1 MKKTMKKII
10 PLVVV
15 ALFSSLCSYFVF
27 QTLQPTPLFS
37 ESKKEQ
43 ELFNYPVRVQPANF
57 SSNPLPMDIDF
68 TQTVDKVINGVVHIK
83 NIGVYNRQQSWWMRN
98 LYGED
103 LPEKIGTGSG
113 VVVSPDGLIITNYH
127 VIDEAS
133 TIEVTTNDNKTYEAE
148 LIGTDAYTDI
158 AVLKIKGNQQL
169 DFITFGD
176 SDASRVGEWV
186 LAVGNPFN
194 LNSTVTAGIISAK
207 SRDLNQRD
215 QKNQSFIQTD
225 AAVNVGNSG
234 GALVNTQGELV
245 GINTAITS
253 VGGGF
258 VGYSFAVPSNIARKV
273 FEDILEFGN
282 VQKGLLG
289 VSGRALDSKT
299 ASTLDVEETEGFY
312 INELE
317 EGLGAQAAGLLPND
331 IIKSVDGKKINRFSD
346 LTGYISSKRPGDR
359 VEVVFIRAGIR
370 KKVLVELKK
379 RNRYFFYG
387 LELKNL
393 EPEEKRQRDLDSGI
407 KVTDSANRFLSM
419 YGIGDGAVILEI
431 NGETIKDISNLDR
444 FDEQTIETILF
455 LTAENER
462 IIFRD

>member
-1 MKKTMKKII
+1 
-10 PLVVV
+10 
-15 ALFSSLCSYFVF
+15 
-27 QTLQPTPLFS
+27 
-37 ESKKEQ
+37 
-43 ELFNYPVRVQPANF
+43 
-57 SSNPLPMDIDF
+57 MDIDF

-103 LPEKIGTGSG
+103 MPEKIGTGSG
-113 VVVSPDGLIITNYH
+113 VVVSPDGLIITNNH

-299 ASTLDVEETEGFY
+299 AATLDVEETEGFY

-331 IIKSVDGKKINRFSD
+331 IIKSVDGTKINRFSD
-346 LTGYISSKRPGDR
+346 LTGYLSSKRPGDR

-379 RNRYFFYG
+379 RNRSFFYG

-393 EPEEKRQRDLDSGI
+393 EPEEKRERDLDSGI
-407 KVTDSANRFLSM
+407 KVTDSANRYLSM
-419 YGIGDGAVILEI
+419 YGIGEGAVILEI
-431 NGETIKDISNLDR
+431 NGETIQDISNLDR
-444 FDEQTIETILF
+444 FDEQSIETILF

-462 IIFRD
+462 VIFRD